1 MPAPQHDEEVEPPAD
16 AWASRARQWCRAALA
31 LAFLFGSLPLAGK
44 LFLGGWGFDGAPGI
58 ACLCLVAAA
67 YLHFVGRERRQ
78 PIPDSAAMLDE
89 AIRLAASG
97 ETDRGLALLD
107 DALRLSPRLWQA
119 RQYRGQMR
127 LGEPDAA
134 ESVLQDFT
142 EAIRLAPDEPH
153 LYILRSHVFTL
164 LGQES
169 SARADLEAAARLG
182 GDTGVPAEP

>member
-1 MPAPQHDEEVEPPAD
+1 
-16 AWASRARQWCRAALA
+16 
-31 LAFLFGSLPLAGK
+31 
-44 LFLGGWGFDGAPGI
+44 
-58 ACLCLVAAA
+58 
-67 YLHFVGRERRQ
+67 
-78 PIPDSAAMLDE
+78 MLDE

-169 SARADLEAAARLG
+169 SARADLEAAARMG
-182 GDTGVPAEP
+182 GDTGAPPGP